1 MPQNEKIRI
10 LVVDDHYFIRVG
22 LAECI
27 HLEPDME
34 IVAEASN
41 GLQAVE
47 EFRRARPDI
56 LLTDLILPGLNGTE
70 VTAMICR
77 EFPDARI
84 IILSTYGGDED
95 IYRAFQAGAKGYL
108 LKSMERE
115 TLIDAIRAVH
125 SGKNYVPPMI
135 AQRLSQRLP
144 RPDLSAR
151 ELEVLHS
158 VVNGLSNKE
167 IGSALGIT
175 AGTVKLHVH
184 NVLEKLKV
192 ADRTQAATAALRS
205 GIIRVE

>member
-56 LLTDLILPGLNGTE
+56 LLTDLILPGLNGAE